1 MALRVCCKALYW
13 LGSGNCLIFGSHKV
27 LRKFSPLLLKQS
39 WVRESQEGQKAE
51 TYHILLR
58 ETETT
63 RENTLKRIELLRLR
77 KLLS

>member
-51 TYHILLR
+51 T
-58 ETETT
+58 
-63 RENTLKRIELLRLR
+63 
-77 KLLS
+77 